1 MIIKEGVIMQGL
13 QFDMKLVLQQ
23 ANIVWKNH
31 GQELVITSALD
42 GTHSAS
48 SYHYFGYALDLRTRY
63 FTITERES
71 VAKDLRV
78 LLGKAYTVLLESTH
92 IHVQFNA

>member
-1 MIIKEGVIMQGL
+1 MQGL
-13 QFDMKLVLQQ
+13 QLDMKLVLQQ
-23 ANIVWKNH
+23 ANIVWKSH